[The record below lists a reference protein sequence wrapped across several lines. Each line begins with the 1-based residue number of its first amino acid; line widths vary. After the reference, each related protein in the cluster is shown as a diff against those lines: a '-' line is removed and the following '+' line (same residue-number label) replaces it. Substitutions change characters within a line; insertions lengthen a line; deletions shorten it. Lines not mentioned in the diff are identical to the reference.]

1 MQHIDS
7 QESWQAIAPL
17 SQMVTRFAKL
27 LWQSLF
33 STFSIFSKVYMCND
47 KYAWNMLITHCN
59 LYVNSNESRTSKYLY
74 TCQLFKA

>member
-27 LWQSLF
+27 LWQSLLVLYLF
-33 STFSIFSKVYMCND
+33 SL
-47 KYAWNMLITHCN
+47 KYTYATISMHEIC
-59 LYVNSNESRTSKYLY
+59 
-74 TCQLFKA
+74 